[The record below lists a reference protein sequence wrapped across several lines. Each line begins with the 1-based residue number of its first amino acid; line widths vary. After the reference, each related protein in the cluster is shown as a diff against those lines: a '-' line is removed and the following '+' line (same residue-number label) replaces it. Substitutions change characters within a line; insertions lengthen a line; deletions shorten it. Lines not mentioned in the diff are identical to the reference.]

1 MADANANAL
10 ILKRLISSM
19 QIQDHKKIPYDKR
32 KYYKDLIDHLRSMM
46 LGYENEE
53 VKIILHDMELEFA
66 DSVVPA
72 FSRYQIDMVLEN
84 CEKLLEI
91 RYGSDVEL
99 EETVE
104 GFDDEVQTLL
114 DQLTTTCTM
123 KLQVLTI
130 AGMAG
135 LGKTTLARKL
145 YKDPLIEYTF
155 HYRAWNCVS
164 QTYLKRDLL
173 LGVLSHLT
181 NDLTDETNKM
191 SDEQLGETLY
201 RLLKGHRYL
210 VVFDDI
216 WDCTFWNDIRIYF
229 PDDKVGSRVL
239 FTTRDIE
246 LSLHVKAAKPTHVL
260 RLRTENE
267 SWKIFSKKVFRTGVC
282 PYRLKGHARAI
293 TRKCKGLPL
302 AIVITAGILKNNW
315 AENSWLQISES
326 LHSFMVRDPG
336 QYMDSLALS
345 YNQLPLHL
353 RQCFV
358 FVGVFPEDY
367 DIPVT
372 KLIWLWIAQ
381 GFIHET
387 ESGTLEDVAED
398 FLMDLIK
405 RSLLIPGKRRVNGQI
420 KTCRIH
426 DLLRDLCRKKAD
438 EENFS
443 QEVRKHDHA
452 TASLDETT
460 ESIML
465 LLPLE
470 PPELSLLSDFCYP
483 SEFGKFL
490 RNGQSF
496 DIERYESLRT
506 LDVESIS
513 VSMFPAEVT
522 QLLNLR
528 YLAIQARDGSPSA
541 SISSLVNLQMLII
554 ASRKNIVVPKTIW
567 SMVNLRHLCIKT
579 GENHIEDPCFVHET
593 KNDRLQTLSQ
603 VSPQSCHNIFSRT
616 PNLRKLGICGPLV
629 SSQGELEFPNIRAL
643 QHLQKLKLL
652 NTIPYG
658 KPTRLLNTMMFP
670 ETLKNLTLS
679 NTCMDW
685 EDMWALSLLLNLEV
699 LKLKFHACIGETWE
713 TDDVEFKQLKILK
726 LHNLN
731 LSQWVCWREN
741 FPGLKRLVVRQC
753 LCLESI
759 PSELGK
765 INTLEAIEVQWC
777 RYSTQVSALKIQKE
791 QESEGNFFLK
801 VHATNNR

>member
-1 MADANANAL
+1 
-10 ILKRLISSM
+10 
-19 QIQDHKKIPYDKR
+19 
-32 KYYKDLIDHLRSMM
+32 
-46 LGYENEE
+46 
-53 VKIILHDMELEFA
+53 
-66 DSVVPA
+66 
-72 FSRYQIDMVLEN
+72 
-84 CEKLLEI
+84 
-91 RYGSDVEL
+91 
-99 EETVE
+99 
-104 GFDDEVQTLL
+104 
-114 DQLTTTCTM
+114 
-123 KLQVLTI
+123 
-130 AGMAG
+130 
-135 LGKTTLARKL
+135 
-145 YKDPLIEYTF
+145 
-155 HYRAWNCVS
+155 
-164 QTYLKRDLL
+164 
-173 LGVLSHLT
+173 
-181 NDLTDETNKM
+181 
-191 SDEQLGETLY
+191 
-201 RLLKGHRYL
+201 
-210 VVFDDI
+210 
-216 WDCTFWNDIRIYF
+216 
-229 PDDKVGSRVL
+229 
-239 FTTRDIE
+239 
-246 LSLHVKAAKPTHVL
+246 
-260 RLRTENE
+260 
-267 SWKIFSKKVFRTGVC
+267 
-282 PYRLKGHARAI
+282 
-293 TRKCKGLPL
+293 
-302 AIVITAGILKNNW
+302 
-315 AENSWLQISES
+315 
-326 LHSFMVRDPG
+326 MVRDPG
-336 QYMDSLALS
+336 KYMDSLALS
-345 YNQLPLHL
+345 YNHLPLHL

-405 RSLLIPGKRRVNGQI
+405 RSLLIPGKRRVNGHI

-426 DLLRDLCRKKAD
+426 DLLRDLCLKKAD

-443 QEVRKHDHA
+443 QKVCKHDHA
-452 TASLDETT
+452 TAFLDETID
-460 ESIML
+460 SIML
-465 LLPLE
+465 LSPE
-470 PPELSLLSDFCYP
+470 PPALSLLSDFCYP

-496 DIERYESLRT
+496 DIERYESLRI

-567 SMVNLRHLCIKT
+567 GMVNLRHPCIKT

-593 KNDRLQTLSQ
+593 KNDSLQTLSQ

-679 NTCMDW
+679 NTCMGW
-685 EDMWALSLLLNLEV
+685 EDMWALSLLPNLEV
-699 LKLKFHACIGETWE
+699 LKLKFHACIGKRGRQTM
-713 TDDVEFKQLKILK
+713 
-726 LHNLN
+726 
-731 LSQWVCWREN
+731 QWVCWREN

-753 LCLESI
+753 LYLESI

-765 INTLEAIEVQWC
+765 INTLEAIEVWWC
-777 RYSTQVSALKIQKE
+777 RYSTQVSALKIQEE

-801 VHATNNR
+801 VHATNNY